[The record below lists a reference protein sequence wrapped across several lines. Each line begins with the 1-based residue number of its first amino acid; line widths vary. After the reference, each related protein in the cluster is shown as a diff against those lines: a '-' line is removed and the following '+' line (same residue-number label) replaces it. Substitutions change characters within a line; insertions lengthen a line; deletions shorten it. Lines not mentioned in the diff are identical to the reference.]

1 MKNKE
6 DIIANAD
13 MFFQQIKELADLMIE
28 NNNISLPNLITLRD
42 LAQMEIDILH

>member
-28 NNNISLPNLITLRD
+28 NNNISIPNLITFERFSTNRN
-42 LAQMEIDILH
+42 